1 MTMSELN
8 LELLRKL
15 CDSGNIKWTKHVI
28 KRLQE
33 RQIYREDVYHVMYH
47 GRIIEQYPDAFPN
60 PACLI
65 SGTDTNENKLHVVV
79 GSDGVIITVIT
90 AYTPT
95 LDKFGI
101 DLETRK
107 ENKP

>member
-1 MTMSELN
+1 MNELN
-8 LELLRKL
+8 LEMLRKL
-15 CDSGNIKWTKHVI
+15 CDSDSIKWTRHVT

-33 RQIYREDVYHVMYH
+33 RQIYRKDVYNVIYH
-47 GRIIEQYPDAFPN
+47 GKIIEQYPDAFPN

-65 SGTDTNENKLHVVV
+65 SGTDTKNNPLHVVI
-79 GSDGVIITVIT
+79 GADGVIITVIT

-95 LDKFGI
+95 PDKFDI

-107 ENKP
+107 ENNP